1 MAKHI
6 LKKSS
11 KDCCIKISGP
21 AGTTETITLD
31 SDLLLDDEIVSPSK
45 SPKVNIVALTW
56 TGALDSVSQIKRNNV
71 IVSTMQANTTGQFD
85 FEGQGMCP
93 DNVENTSDLVV
104 TIYGS
109 QGECLIRLSKEGFIG
124 IAEDV
129 FCLAT
134 GFWDDSGVWKDQAV
148 WID

>member
-1 MAKHI
+1 MKQI
-6 LKKSS
+6 LKRTPYE
-11 KDCCIKISGP
+11 CVVKISGL
-21 AGTTETITLD
+21 AEESETIRINYD
-31 SDLLLDDEIVSPSK
+31 VFSDNEVYIN
-45 SPKVNIVALTW
+45 PKANILKLVW
-56 TGALDSVSQIKRNNV
+56 TGSQDSIIQIVRNNV
-71 IVSTMQANTTGQFD
+71 IIATLQANTTGQFD